1 VELKGKKIGFGLTG
15 SFCTFAAVLP
25 EIQRLME
32 AGAVVIPIMSE
43 TAASQDTRF
52 GRAAEFVEKIE
63 KMTGRKVITSIVEA
77 EPIGPQRLLDLM
89 IIAPC
94 TGNTL
99 AKLANGITDSAVLMA
114 AKAQLRNERPVLIA
128 ISTNDGLSNNA
139 KNLGMLLNRKH
150 VYMVPFGQDDPFG
163 KSSSLVADM
172 TLILPAAGMALEGKQ
187 VQPILVPVSSTA
199 DQREMLTVR

>member
-1 VELKGKKIGFGLTG
+1 VELKGKRIGFGLTG

-25 EIQRLME
+25 EMQRLME
-32 AGAVVIPIMSE
+32 AGAIIIPIMSE
-43 TAASQDTRF
+43 AAAKLDTRF
-52 GRAAEFVEKIE
+52 GKAEDFIQQIE
-63 KMTGRKVITSIVEA
+63 KMTGHKVIQSMVEA
-77 EPIGPQRLLDLM
+77 EPIGPKELLDLM

-99 AKLANGITDSAVLMA
+99 AKFANGITDSAVLMA
-114 AKAQLRNERPVLIA
+114 AKAQLRNERPVLVA

-163 KSSSLVADM
+163 KSRSLVADM
-172 TLILPAAGMALEGKQ
+172 TLILPAAGLALEGKQ
-187 VQPILVPVSSTA
+187 IQPLLVPVSSAA
-199 DQREMLTVR
+199 DRREVLKVR